1 MLIIPRYV
9 LKEYLKL
16 FALCLG
22 ATAGLYLIVDILEKL
37 DTLLE
42 YHASVGLAVGYF
54 LAKIPMIVY
63 QMIPVTVLL
72 STLLTLG
79 MMARHN
85 EITALRASGISLLRI
100 VAPLILVSLMLAL
113 ALVVGDELV
122 ISPLAFKAEQIKEV
136 SIKKKE
142 RRGFFNKDQLWYHN
156 GRNIYYVK
164 EFDPQRD
171 ILKGIIILTFDD
183 QFALERRL
191 DAVWARWSNGDW
203 HFYQGNLKTFVD
215 GRVSQQQNFTNK
227 IIELPETPQTFKT
240 VEKKAEE
247 MSFSE
252 LKKLAGNLQSQGY
265 DASKYRVDMQA
276 KLAYPFAALIMVFVG
291 IPFALKTGRSKGIAL
306 GIGISL
312 CIAFLYW
319 ASFSLSMALGH
330 GAVLPPLLAAWF
342 TNLLFI
348 LAGIFM
354 FIHIKH

>member
-1 MLIIPRYV
+1 MRIIQKYV

-22 ATAGLYLIVDILEKL
+22 ATVGLYLVVDILEKL
-37 DTLLE
+37 DTLLR
-42 YHASVGLAVGYF
+42 YNAAVRLAVGYF
-54 LAKIPMIVY
+54 LSKIPMIIY

-85 EITALRASGISLLRI
+85 EIIVLRANGVSLFKI
-100 VAPLILVSLMLAL
+100 VAPLIKVSLILTLAL
-113 ALVVGDELV
+113 AVGDELV

-142 RRGFFNKDQLWYHN
+142 RRGFFNDGQLWYHN
-156 GRNIYYVK
+156 GRDIYYVK
-164 EFDPQRD
+164 QFDPQRD
-171 ILKGIIILTFDD
+171 ILKEITILTFDD

-191 DAVWARWSNGDW
+191 DAAWARWFNGDW
-203 HFYQGNLKTFVD
+203 YFYQGNLKTFID
-215 GRVSQQQNFTNK
+215 GRVSHQQNFTKK
-227 IIELPETPQTFKT
+227 IIELPETPQTFKV

-252 LKKLAGNLQSQGY
+252 LRELASNLKTQGY
-265 DASKYRVDMQA
+265 DATKYRVDMHA
-276 KLAYPFAALIMVFVG
+276 KLSFPFAALIMVFVG

-319 ASFSLSMALGH
+319 ASFSLSVALGH
-330 GAVLPPLLAAWF
+330 GAVLPAGLAAWF
-342 TNLLFI
+342 ANILFILGGILLFI
-348 LAGIFM
+348 NIR
-354 FIHIKH
+354 H

>member
-1 MLIIPRYV
+1 MKIIQRYV

-16 FALCLG
+16 FALCLS
-22 ATAGLYLIVDILEKL
+22 ATVGLYLIVDILEKL
-37 DTLLE
+37 DTLLH
-42 YHASVGLAVGYF
+42 YNAPVGLAVSYF
-54 LAKIPMIVY
+54 LFKIPMIIY

-85 EITALRASGISLLRI
+85 EITVLRASGISLARI
-100 VAPLILVSLMLAL
+100 VAPLIIVSLILPL
-113 ALVVGDELV
+113 VLVVGDEFV
-122 ISPLAFKAEQIKEV
+122 ISPFAFKAEQIKEV

-164 EFDPQRD
+164 KFDAKLD
-171 ILKGIIILTFDD
+171 ILKELTILTFDD
-183 QFALERRL
+183 QFVLTRRL
-191 DAVWARWSNGDW
+191 DAAWAQWYNGDW
-203 HFYQGNLKTFVD
+203 HFYQVNLKTFTD
-215 GRVSQQQNFTNK
+215 GKISQQQNYARK
-227 IIELPETPQTFKT
+227 IIKFPETPQTFKI

-252 LKKLAGNLQSQGY
+252 LRELANNLQAQGY
-265 DASKYRVDMQA
+265 DATKYRVDMQA
-276 KLAYPFAALIMVFVG
+276 KLSFPFAALIMVFVG

-319 ASFSLSMALGH
+319 ATFSLSVALGH
-330 GAVLPPLLAAWF
+330 SGVLPPLLAAWF
-342 TNLLFI
+342 TNILFI

-354 FIHIKH
+354 FINIKH